1 MCILIRES
9 DASVFILE
17 KVKLRADLQTSGRLS
32 LRYGNEALPFGVC
45 SKAELRR
52 IMGFLLKQETLP

>member
-17 KVKLRADLQTSGRLS
+17 KVNLRADLQTSGRLS
-32 LRYGNEALPFGVC
+32 LRYGNEAPLFGVR
-45 SKAELRR
+45 SKAELRQ